1 MSICCLLSN
10 HIKLNSIEFVTPQIS
25 ETREILIDKGFPRDI
40 IKDISDEEIA
50 LLKDAIVIKSSNE
63 VLMFDYE

>member
-1 MSICCLLSN
+1 M
-10 HIKLNSIEFVTPQIS
+10 
-25 ETREILIDKGFPRDI
+25 LIDKGFPRDI

-63 VLMFDYE
+63 VLMFDYEEETIEDDLGVRTYNKIPGKYNL